1 MGEKPYGVY
10 AKIDDRGRIT
20 EINSDAFL
28 SSLEGWVKIAEGW
41 GDKHHHAQGNFL
53 DKPIFA
59 DNGVFQYKFENGEV
73 VERTPDEI
81 SGDLSTVP
89 QPSQQVSI
97 EKRMEAL
104 EKAVSVIQASFEV
117 FKAGK

>member
-1 MGEKPYGVY
+1 M
-10 AKIDDRGRIT
+10 
-20 EINSDAFL
+20 
-28 SSLEGWVKIAEGW
+28 KIAEGW

-59 DNGVFQYKFENGEV
+59 DNGVFRYKLENGEI

-89 QPSQQVSI
+89 QPSQQISI

-104 EKAVSVIQASFEV
+104 EKAVSAIQVLFDR
-117 FKAGK
+117 FKVGK